1 VFSANIIPGC
11 IAPTRLKFKPIRQT
25 VIFMKHILGLTAVYL
40 FLSLLVACGMG
51 EETPVL
57 SGVEAAVSMPDL
69 SAYPWVYLR
78 DGKPL
83 AEDEA
88 VISLLAVGDVMLGR
102 GVLVQPE
109 PLADVAWLGAAD
121 LVLGN
126 LEGVVTSEQFT
137 VDSEQSTDPGSRI
150 MLTMPE
156 TAVTHLREAGFDLL
170 GLANNHSLDLGAAGL
185 AETAVSLQEAGLTPI
200 GLQTSALVT
209 PTIRV
214 VNGVHLAFFA
224 FNAVPDPE
232 GERCHPDGASPC
244 PVAWEAEVAVPAIQQ
259 AKTEAE
265 AVIVFIHWGFE
276 YEMQP
281 DPGQERI
288 AALLRA
294 AGADMVIGHH
304 PHTAQPIVAD
314 ADGLTA
320 FSVGNFVFDQE
331 TAVTQQGL
339 ALLAYFDEAGLRGV
353 QALPIKAGVKPRL
366 LAMAKAEPWLT
377 VAS

>member
-1 VFSANIIPGC
+1 
-11 IAPTRLKFKPIRQT
+11 
-25 VIFMKHILGLTAVYL
+25 
-40 FLSLLVACGMG
+40 MG

-156 TAVTHLREAGFDLL
+156 TVVTHLREAGFDLL

-232 GERCHPDGASPC
+232 GGALS
-244 PVAWEAEVAVPAIQQ
+244 
-259 AKTEAE
+259 
-265 AVIVFIHWGFE
+265 
-276 YEMQP
+276 
-281 DPGQERI
+281 
-288 AALLRA
+288 
-294 AGADMVIGHH
+294 
-304 PHTAQPIVAD
+304 
-314 ADGLTA
+314 
-320 FSVGNFVFDQE
+320 S
-331 TAVTQQGL
+331 
-339 ALLAYFDEAGLRGV
+339 
-353 QALPIKAGVKPRL
+353 
-366 LAMAKAEPWLT
+366 
-377 VAS
+377 